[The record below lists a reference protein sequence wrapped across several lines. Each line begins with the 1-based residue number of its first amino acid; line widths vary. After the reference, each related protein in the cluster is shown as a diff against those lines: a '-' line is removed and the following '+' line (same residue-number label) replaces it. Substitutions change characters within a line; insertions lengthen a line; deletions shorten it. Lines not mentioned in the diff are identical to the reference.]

1 MYNRLKELKGVFA
14 LFKNGNHLSNFN
26 TILDSF
32 NRDLSKDVYWT
43 SFIYVI
49 ASDNDLVRNVNTI
62 IDFKDTAIKS
72 ETMFNESFLTST
84 TKRLLMLAYSLFT
97 DNSRLELDNET
108 LEFSIPNIFD
118 YLDSQNF
125 EICFTAIKIRYNKQS
140 IDLSSI

>member
-14 LFKNGNHLSNFN
+14 LFKNENHLSNFN

-32 NRDLSKDVYWT
+32 SRDLSKDVYWT

-49 ASDNDLVRNVNTI
+49 ASDNDLVKNVNTI
-62 IDFKDTAIKS
+62 IDFKDTAVKA
-72 ETMFNESFLTST
+72 ETMFNEPFLTST

>member
-1 MYNRLKELKGVFA
+1 MYNRLKELEGVVA
-14 LFKNGNHLSNFN
+14 LFGNEKHLSNFN
-26 TILDSF
+26 TILDMF
-32 NRDLSKDVYWT
+32 DRDLSKDVYWT

-62 IDFKDTAIKS
+62 IDFKDTAVKP
-72 ETMFNESFLTST
+72 ETMFKQGYLTGT

-97 DNSRLELDNET
+97 NNSNLELENET

>member
-1 MYNRLKELKGVFA
+1 MYNRLKELEGVFA
-14 LFKNGNHLSNFN
+14 LFKNEKHLSNFN
-26 TILDSF
+26 TILDRF
-32 NRDLSKDVYWT
+32 GRDLSKDVYWT

-49 ASDNDLVRNVNTI
+49 ASDDDLVRNVNTI
-62 IDFKDTAIKS
+62 IDFKNTAIKS
-72 ETMFNESFLTST
+72 ETMFEQVYLTGT

-97 DNSRLELDNET
+97 NNSKLELDNET

-125 EICFTAIKIRYNKQS
+125 EICFNAIKIRYNKQS

>member
-1 MYNRLKELKGVFA
+1 MYNGLKELEGVFA
-14 LFKNGNHLSNFN
+14 LFENEKHLSNFN

-49 ASDNDLVRNVNTI
+49 ASDNDLVSNVNTI
-62 IDFKDTAIKS
+62 IDFKDTVIKS
-72 ETMFNESFLTST
+72 ETMFKQGYLTGT

-97 DNSRLELDNET
+97 DNSKLELENET

>member
-1 MYNRLKELKGVFA
+1 MYNRLKDLKGVFA
-14 LFKNGNHLSNFN
+14 LFENEKHLSNFN
-26 TILDSF
+26 TILGSF
-32 NRDLSKDVYWT
+32 SRDLSKDVYWT

-62 IDFKDTAIKS
+62 IDFKDTAVKS
-72 ETMFNESFLTST
+72 GTMFNEPFLTST

-97 DNSRLELDNET
+97 DNSNLELENET

-125 EICFTAIKIRYNKQS
+125 EICFNAIKIRYNKQS

>member
-1 MYNRLKELKGVFA
+1 MFA
-14 LFKNGNHLSNFN
+14 LFKNGKHLSNFN
-26 TILDSF
+26 TILGSF
-32 NRDLSKDVYWT
+32 SRDLSKDVYWT

-62 IDFKDTAIKS
+62 IDFKDTAVKA
-72 ETMFNESFLTST
+72 ETMFNEPFLTST

-97 DNSRLELDNET
+97 DNSNLELENET